1 MEPLTDK
8 VVDRL
13 TLYHCVLTHT
23 LTDRPFV
30 ASQEVAALLKLND
43 SQVRKDIALCGVLGR
58 QKHGY
63 PTEELKRAIEK
74 GEKPNNIMVY
84 AADLT
89 PELEAALI
97 ACGFENYASQTSMS
111 LSLPVKSRPRAEIVP
126 IDSDTIADWTNTLNE
141 AMGVDPSPVS
151 FYANLLPSDDA
162 VLYGIRDNG
171 HIVSTLMVCF
181 FDGLPCIHECST
193 LPETRGKGYVSDL
206 VRAACIEASRRG
218 YDTMYLQASAMGEPV
233 YARLG
238 FQPDGTIRHW
248 KLG

>member
-1 MEPLTDK
+1 MDKLHASEIALVSCSVNCARLNGARCEEGLTDI
-8 VVDRL
+8 
-13 TLYHCVLTHT
+13 
-23 LTDRPFV
+23 
-30 ASQEVAALLKLND
+30 
-43 SQVRKDIALCGVLGR
+43 KDVFFYSRIFGFACEKGR
-58 QKHGY
+58 EKEAV
-63 PTEELKRAIEK
+63 EELKRAIEK

-84 AADLT
+84 AEDLT

-111 LSLPVKSRPRAEIVP
+111 LPLPVQSQPRAEIVP

-141 AMGVDPSPVS
+141 AMGVGPSPVS

-171 HIVSTLMVCF
+171 QIVSTLMVCF

-233 YARLG
+233 YAKLG